1 MVIRF
6 EERGDNIQVK
16 LDAEDPV
23 IATKIKRVLECLE
36 VENPVITYGD
46 DTNDICV
53 KKGSHI
59 YYLAMNAWCANNGKM
74 YSGANAL
81 TILKNALTSII
92 RLEREK
98 EDRLS
103 EMVSEHSKITPCL
116 DFDGSLPKFS
126 VSAETNFAHS
136 LWKNTKINFRTIVTC
151 GKELSTE
158 EKKFVEMLSDNM
170 GEISLNELIQK
181 MISELWVQF
190 NENKV

>member
-6 EERGDNIQVK
+6 EEHGNDTKVK
-16 LDAEDPV
+16 LDVENPV
-23 IATKIKRVLECLE
+23 SATKIKRVLEYLE
-36 VENPVITYGD
+36 VENPMITYGD
-46 DTNDICV
+46 NTNNICAEI
-53 KKGSHI
+53 GSNI
-59 YYLAMNAWCANNGKM
+59 YYLAMNAWRASNGKM

-81 TILKNALTSII
+81 ILLKNALTSIL

-98 EDRLS
+98 EEHLK

-116 DFDGSLPKFS
+116 DFEGGLLEFS
-126 VSAETNFAHS
+126 VSAETDFAQS

-158 EKKFVEMLSDNM
+158 EMKFVEMLSDSL

-181 MISELWVQF
+181 MISMLWVQF
-190 NENKV
+190 NDNKG

>member
-6 EERGDNIQVK
+6 EKHGNDINVK
-16 LDAEDPV
+16 LDVENPV
-23 IATKIKRVLECLE
+23 SATKIKRILEYLE
-36 VENPVITYGD
+36 VENPMITYGD
-46 DTNDICV
+46 DTNNICAEM
-53 KKGSHI
+53 GSNI
-59 YYLAMNAWCANNGKM
+59 YYLAMNAWRADNGKM

-81 TILKNALTSII
+81 ILLKNALKSVI

-103 EMVSEHSKITPCL
+103 EMVSGHSKITPCL

-126 VSAETNFAHS
+126 VSAETDFAHS

-158 EKKFVEMLSDNM
+158 EMKFVEMLSDSL

-181 MISELWVQF
+181 MISMLWVQF
-190 NENKV
+190 NDNKG

>member
-6 EERGDNIQVK
+6 EKHGNDTKVK
-16 LDAEDPV
+16 LDVENP
-23 IATKIKRVLECLE
+23 ISATKIKRISEYLEI
-36 VENPVITYGD
+36 ENPMITYGD
-46 DTNDICV
+46 DTNNICAEI
-53 KKGSHI
+53 GNNI
-59 YYLAMNAWCANNGKM
+59 YYLAMNVWRADNGKM

-81 TILKNALTSII
+81 ILLKNALKSVI

-98 EDRLS
+98 EDCLN

-116 DFDGSLPKFS
+116 DFECGLPEFS
-126 VSAETNFAHS
+126 VSAETDFAQS
-136 LWKNTKINFRTIVTC
+136 LWKNTKIDFRTIVTC
-151 GKELSTE
+151 VKELSTE

-190 NENKV
+190 NENKG